1 MQANGPD
8 QRGMTVAELLVAV
21 AIIGIGL
28 IALFSAV
35 PIAAYGIREG
45 NELSTATFLAEQR
58 MEQVRNATWQ
68 AERPAPTATSPAI
81 DTLGLSASGAR
92 APVDELGAV
101 TFADE
106 TPMAAPYADYV
117 RTVRVTSCDAAP
129 GCGGV
134 IDAALR
140 RVTVTVS
147 YRPTS
152 GVGATPA
159 GAGKA
164 AVLTVYVARR

>member
-1 MQANGPD
+1 MDGRGAD
-8 QRGMTVAELLVAV
+8 QRGMTVAEVLIAIAIIAVGLVA
-21 AIIGIGL
+21 L
-28 IALFSAV
+28 LSAV

-58 MEQVRNATWQ
+58 MEQVRNTTWQ

-92 APVDELGAV
+92 APVDELGAA

-106 TPMAAPYADYV
+106 TPMDAPYAGYV
-117 RTVRVTSCDAAP
+117 RTVRVTSCGTAP

-134 IDAALR
+134 VDSALR
-140 RVTVTVS
+140 QVTVTVS

-152 GVGATPA
+152 GVGAAPA
-159 GAGKA
+159 GASKA
-164 AVLTVYVARR
+164 AVLTAYVARR